1 MKDTRQ
7 TDRGYQLSLIVLI
20 ALLVLF
26 IGMMA
31 LNFRNL
37 EKEETLQRQILN
49 HVAALRVHSQ
59 SIGKSALRAVSGN
72 VQAFSEV
79 EYARGQ
85 FLANVG
91 QLQGK
96 DMSREGGPAQMIV
109 DLPNEA
115 ASAAADKIGSVW
127 KTMQGNVDRVLAS
140 RQQLMNLYE
149 LNTTFNNQL
158 NKLQTLSGE
167 AVSRMINATAS
178 AEQIHLASQ
187 QRVLLERLRRNAT
200 EVLNGG
206 PDAAQAPEQFGQDAV
221 RFGQVLQGLMRGDGN
236 LNIDR
241 VANAAAR
248 AKLGEIARAYT
259 VLNEQVAEY
268 MKGFPALMEARA
280 AASNILTDGD
290 KMLVEAAGLQ
300 ATLETEGQVGFFGT
314 RSVTLP
320 GSLIVALLLV
330 IGYLV
335 YTRIQKQQ
343 SETDQQREETE
354 EVNKRTQ
361 AAILT
366 LLDEMSTLADGDLT
380 AKATV
385 TEEITGAIADSVNYA
400 IDELRKL
407 VATINT
413 TSDHVARAARQTRA
427 TAINLAEASDHQ
439 AQQITSATQSI
450 NQMAGSIEQVSK
462 AAQES
467 SEVAKRSLDIAHK
480 GSDTVQRTIMGM
492 DNIREQIQETSKR
505 IKRLGESSQEIGA
518 IVGLINDIADQ
529 TNILSLNAAIQAAM
543 AGEAGRGFAVVA
555 DEVQRLA
562 ERSTDATKQ
571 IEALIKTIQTD
582 TNEAVNSMEQSTSGV
597 VAGAKLAE
605 DAGVA
610 LTEIETV
617 SGRLFQLVTGISDA
631 SVEQTKSATEVSNTM
646 NVIQDITKQVSAGT
660 SETAESI
667 GNLTELANDLHESVA
682 GFKLPETD
690 IESFETMVGETIPEL
705 GTEAI
710 MESETET
717 VSLAGSEGEEMDL
730 MAELSELSDAVD
742 TPPAT
747 TEVIPTLVEA
757 EGDDELS
764 AAVLDEL
771 AAELDASSETDLDVD
786 LGASQASK

>member
-1 MKDTRQ
+1 MTDTKQ
-7 TDRGYQLSLIVLI
+7 TDRGYQLSLIVMI
-20 ALLVLF
+20 SLLVLF

-31 LNFRNL
+31 LNFRKL
-37 EKEETLQRQILN
+37 GQEEALQRQILN
-49 HVAALRVHSQ
+49 HVSALRVQSQ
-59 SIGKSALRAVSGN
+59 SIGKSALRAVTGN

-91 QLQGK
+91 QLQGQ
-96 DMSREGGPAQMIV
+96 DMSAESGQVQMIV
-109 DLPNEA
+109 KLPNEA
-115 ASAAADKIGSVW
+115 ATAAVENISNVW
-127 KTMQGNVDRVLAS
+127 KKMQGNVDRLLAR
-140 RQQLMNLYE
+140 RQGLVDLYG
-149 LNTTFNNQL
+149 LNVTFNEQL
-158 NKLQTLSGE
+158 NKLQALSE
-167 AVSRMINATAS
+167 QAAARLISAKAPAAQINFVS
-178 AEQIHLASQ
+178 HQ
-187 QRVLLERLRRNAT
+187 QLLLERMRRNAA
-200 EVLNGG
+200 EVLNSGT
-206 PDAAQAPEQFGQDAV
+206 DAAQAPEQFGKDAV
-221 RFGQVLQGLMRGDGN
+221 RFGQELRGLMNGDRK
-236 LNIDR
+236 LKIER
-241 VANAAAR
+241 VTDASAR
-248 AKLGEIARAYT
+248 SKLGEIARGYT
-259 VLNEQVAEY
+259 VLNGQVADY
-268 MKGFPALMEARA
+268 LKTFPALLEARES
-280 AASNILTDGD
+280 ASDVIVDGD

-300 ATLETEGQVGFFGT
+300 ATLETEGQIGFFDA
-314 RSVTLP
+314 RSITLP
-320 GSLIVALLLV
+320 GSLVLGLLLV
-330 IGYLV
+330 LGYVV
-335 YTRIQKQQ
+335 YTRTQKQQ
-343 SETDQQREETE
+343 IDADQQREETE

-413 TSDHVARAARQTRA
+413 TSDQVARAARQTRA

-450 NQMAGSIEQVSK
+450 SQMAGSIEQVSK

-582 TNEAVNSMEQSTSGV
+582 TNEAVHSMEQSTAGV

-631 SVEQTKSATEVSNTM
+631 SVQQTQSATEVANTV
-646 NVIQDITKQVSAGT
+646 NVIQDITQQVSAGT

-667 GNLTELANDLHESVA
+667 GNLTELANDLHDSVA

-690 IESFETMVGETIPEL
+690 IEGFETMVGETIPEL
-705 GTEAI
+705 GAEAVL
-710 MESETET
+710 ESDEEM
-717 VSLAGSEGEEMDL
+717 VSLAASSGEEMDL
-730 MAELSELSDAVD
+730 MAELSELSDAMD
-742 TPPAT
+742 AEPPT
-747 TEVIPTLVEA
+747 TEVIPTLVET
-757 EGDDELS
+757 ESDDELS
-764 AAVLDEL
+764 AAVLEEL
-771 AAELDASSETDLDVD
+771 AAELDASSESGLDVD
-786 LGASQASK
+786 LGATQASK

>member
-1 MKDTRQ
+1 MTDTKQ

-20 ALLVLF
+20 SLIVLAV
-26 IGMMA
+26 GMTA

-37 EKEETLQRQILN
+37 QINDARVRMATHHIGAVGVASQAVKAASLRVVTGSADALQALERTARELGMHIGHLEGN
-49 HVAALRVHSQ
+49 EIAGDNMRIEFRSEAAVAAL
-59 SIGKSALRAVSGN
+59 GN
-72 VQAFSEV
+72 VT
-79 EYARGQ
+79 
-85 FLANVG
+85 
-91 QLQGK
+91 
-96 DMSREGGPAQMIV
+96 
-109 DLPNEA
+109 
-115 ASAAADKIGSVW
+115 SVW
-127 KTMQGNVDRVLAS
+127 KGLKTEIDRILNNRQDLERLFNSGVAFDDRLGALVGRSQNVALPPALS
-140 RQQLMNLYE
+140 E
-149 LNTTFNNQL
+149 LRDAVARI
-158 NKLQTLSGE
+158 QTLS
-167 AVSRMINATAS
+167 
-178 AEQIHLASQ
+178 
-187 QRVLLERLRRNAT
+187 
-200 EVLNGG
+200 
-206 PDAAQAPEQFGQDAV
+206 D
-221 RFGQVLQGLMRGDGN
+221 
-236 LNIDR
+236 
-241 VANAAAR
+241 
-248 AKLGEIARAYT
+248 KL
-259 VLNEQVAEY
+259 
-268 MKGFPALMEARA
+268 
-280 AASNILTDGD
+280 
-290 KMLVEAAGLQ
+290 LVEANLLLA
-300 ATLETEGQVGFFGT
+300 AVESEGSPGMFSA

-320 GSLIVALLLV
+320 ALIAVVLLGILGV
-330 IGYLV
+330 LL
-335 YTRIQKQQ
+335 YTRMQKQQ
-343 SETDQQREETE
+343 AEADRERQETE

-413 TSDHVARAARQTRA
+413 TSDQVSRAARQTRA

-450 NQMAGSIEQVSK
+450 SRMAESIEEVSK
-462 AAQES
+462 AAEES
-467 SEVAKRSLDIAHK
+467 ARVAKRSLDIAHK
-480 GSDTVQRTIMGM
+480 GSETVQRTILGM

-582 TNEAVNSMEQSTSGV
+582 TNEAVHSMEQSTAGV

-631 SVEQTKSATEVSNTM
+631 AKQQTQSATEVANTM
-646 NVIQDITKQVSAGT
+646 NVIQDITQQVSAGT

-667 GNLTELANDLHESVA
+667 GHLTELANELHESVA
-682 GFKLPETD
+682 GFKLPESD
-690 IESFETMVGETIPEL
+690 LESFETVVGENIPEL
-705 GTEAI
+705 GAEAI
-710 MESETET
+710 VESTTEEM
-717 VSLAGSEGEEMDL
+717 VSLAGSAGEELDL
-730 MAELSELSDAVD
+730 MAELSELSDTLEGAPE
-742 TPPAT
+742 TT
-747 TEVIPTLVEA
+747 TEVIPTLVET
-757 EGDDELS
+757 EGEEELS
-764 AAVLDEL
+764 AAVLEEL
-771 AAELDASSETDLDVD
+771 AAELDASSEQSLDVD
-786 LGASQASK
+786 LGATQASK

>member
-1 MKDTRQ
+1 MTDTKT
-7 TDRGYQLSLIVLI
+7 TDRGYQLSLII
-20 ALLVLF
+20 MISLLVLF

-31 LNFRNL
+31 LNFRKL
-37 EKEETLQRQILN
+37 GQEEALQRQILN
-49 HVAALRVHSQ
+49 HVSALRVHSQ

-91 QLQGK
+91 QLQGQ
-96 DMSREGGPAQMIV
+96 DMSAESGQVQMIV
-109 DLPNEA
+109 RLPNEA
-115 ASAAADKIGSVW
+115 ATTAVEKIGNVW
-127 KTMQGNVDRVLAS
+127 KKMGGNVDRLLA
-140 RQQLMNLYE
+140 RRKGLVDLYG
-149 LNTTFNNQL
+149 LNVTFNEQL
-158 NKLQTLSGE
+158 NKLQTLSE
-167 AVSRMINATAS
+167 ETVSRLVSAKAS
-178 AEQIHLASQ
+178 ARQINLASQ
-187 QRVLLERLRRNAT
+187 QQMLLERMRRNAT
-200 EVLNGG
+200 EVLNSGT
-206 PDAAQAPEQFGQDAV
+206 DAAQAPEQFGKDAV
-221 RFGQVLQGLMRGDGN
+221 RFGQVLQGLMSGDRGLKIG
-236 LNIDR
+236 R
-241 VANAAAR
+241 VADAAAR
-248 AKLGEIARAYT
+248 SKLGEVARNYN
-259 VLNEQVAEY
+259 VLNGQVAEY
-268 MKGFPALMEARA
+268 LKSFPALLEARE
-280 AASNILTDGD
+280 AASDVIVDGD

-300 ATLETEGQVGFFGT
+300 ATLETEGQIGFFDA
-314 RSVTLP
+314 RSITLP
-320 GSLIVALLLV
+320 GSLVLGLLLV
-330 IGYLV
+330 IGYVV
-335 YTRIQKQQ
+335 YTRTQKHQV
-343 SETDQQREETE
+343 EADQQREETE

-407 VATINT
+407 VATINS
-413 TSDHVARAARQTRA
+413 TSDQVARAARQTRA

-450 NQMAGSIEQVSK
+450 SQMAGSIEQVSK

-582 TNEAVNSMEQSTSGV
+582 TNEAVHSMEQSTAGV

-631 SVEQTKSATEVSNTM
+631 SVQQTQSATEVANTM
-646 NVIQDITKQVSAGT
+646 NVIQDITQQVSAGT

-682 GFKLPETD
+682 GFKLPESD
-690 IESFETMVGETIPEL
+690 IEGFETMVGETIPEL
-705 GTEAI
+705 GAEAVL
-710 MESETET
+710 ESEEEM
-717 VSLAGSEGEEMDL
+717 VSLAASEGDEMDL
-730 MAELSELSDAVD
+730 MAELSELSDAID
-742 TPPAT
+742 AEPPT
-747 TEVIPTLVEA
+747 TEVIPTLVET
-757 EGDDELS
+757 ESDDELS
-764 AAVLDEL
+764 AAVLEEL
-771 AAELDASSETDLDVD
+771 AAELDASSETGLDVD
-786 LGASQASK
+786 LGATQASK